1 MRNVIQLGRQ
11 EVMQAEILQAL
22 GEYIPHPIELEGFD
36 YICEGRLE
44 YLYSRDELTESEDV
58 LFSLLIKCAKSF
70 NRQKK
75 FGYE

>member
-1 MRNVIQLGRQ
+1 MNIQ
-11 EVMQAEILQAL
+11 ILESVA
-22 GEYIPHPIELEGFD
+22 EYIPHPIELSSFG
-36 YICEGRLE
+36 YICEERLE
-44 YLYSRDELTESEDV
+44 YLYSRGELTESEEV